1 MAAFEYVVLDNKG
14 RQKKGTLE
22 GDSARQVRQK
32 LRDDGLVPISVESTV
47 QTGRERD
54 EKTGNVRAS
63 RGSSRLSLPTLDLS
77 VFTRQLATLVQA
89 GLPVEEALKAISK
102 QSDKPKLRS
111 IVLAVR
117 SRVVEGHTL
126 ATGLSDFPRAFPE
139 IYRATVAAGEHSGH
153 LDLVLEQLADY
164 TESSHDTT
172 RKVKGALIYPIVLVS
187 FSLLIV
193 IGLLNFVVPKMVSV
207 FESSGHALPG
217 LTVGLIAVSE
227 AIQHYGIYMLL
238 AIIGAVMG
246 VRYLLKQ
253 PLIRFRVHRVLLKMP
268 VIGRLS
274 QVINASRVANTLSIL
289 SRSGVQLVDGLSIAA
304 QVTTNVC
311 IRKAVQDAAVMLRE
325 GSSLHRSLDQ
335 SGHFPPMLIQMI
347 ASGESSGELDA
358 MLTRAARAQDR
369 ELQSSISTIVSLFEP
384 LMMMFMGVV
393 ILVIVL
399 AIMLPVISMN
409 SLVS

>member
-1 MAAFEYVVLDNKG
+1 VAAFEYVVLDTKG

-22 GDSARQVRQK
+22 GDSARQVRQQ
-32 LRDDGLVPISVESTV
+32 LRDDGFVPISVESTV
-47 QTGRERD
+47 QRGRERD
-54 EKTGNVRAS
+54 EKTGTMRTARGTS
-63 RGSSRLSLPTLDLS
+63 RHSLPTLDLS

-126 ATGLSDFPRAFPE
+126 ANGLAEFPRAFPE

-217 LTVGLIAVSE
+217 LTLGLIAVSE
-227 AIQHYGIYMLL
+227 FIQNYGIYMLL
-238 AIIGAVMG
+238 LIVAAVFGAK
-246 VRYLLKQ
+246 YLLKQ

-268 VIGRLS
+268 VMGRLS

-289 SRSGVQLVDGLSIAA
+289 SRSGVQLVDALSIAA

>member
-1 MAAFEYVVLDNKG
+1 MAAFEYVVLDAKG

-32 LRDDGLVPISVESTV
+32 LRDEGLVPISVESTV
-47 QTGRERD
+47 ESTRERD
-54 EKTGNVRAS
+54 EKTGNMRAK
-63 RGSSRLSLPTLDLS
+63 RGSSRHALPALDLS

-139 IYRATVAAGEHSGH
+139 IYRATVSAGEHSGH

-164 TESSHDTT
+164 TESSHDTS
-172 RKVKGALIYPIVLVS
+172 RKVKGALIYPVVLVG

-207 FESSGHALPG
+207 FESSGQALPG
-217 LTVGLIAVSE
+217 LTVGLIAVSD
-227 AIQHYGIYMLL
+227 AIQNYGIYMLL
-238 AIIGAVMG
+238 IIIALVMG
-246 VRYLLKQ
+246 VRYLLKN
-253 PLIRFRVHRVLLKMP
+253 PLIRYRVHHLLLRTPVL
-268 VIGRLS
+268 GRLS

-289 SRSGVQLVDGLSIAA
+289 SRSGVQLVEALTIAA

-325 GSSLHRSLDQ
+325 GSSLNRSLDQ
-335 SGHFPPMLIQMI
+335 SGHFPPMMIQMI
-347 ASGESSGELDA
+347 ASGEASGELDS

>member
-1 MAAFEYVVLDNKG
+1 MAAFEYVVLDAKG

-32 LRDDGLVPISVESTV
+32 LRDEGLVPISVESTV
-47 QTGRERD
+47 QNTRERD
-54 EKTGNVRAS
+54 EKTGNMRAMRGGS
-63 RGSSRLSLPTLDLS
+63 RHSLPTLDLS

-139 IYRATVAAGEHSGH
+139 IYRATVSAGEHSGH

-164 TESSHDTT
+164 TESSHDTS
-172 RKVKGALIYPIVLVS
+172 RKVKGALIYPVVLVS

-207 FESSGHALPG
+207 FESSGQALPG
-217 LTVGLIAVSE
+217 LTVGLIAVSD
-227 AIQHYGIYMLL
+227 AIQNYGIYMLL
-238 AIIGAVMG
+238 VIIAVVMG
-246 VRYLLKQ
+246 ARYFLKQ
-253 PLIRFRVHRVLLKMP
+253 PLIRFRAHRLLLRMP
-268 VIGRLS
+268 VVGRLS

-289 SRSGVQLVDGLSIAA
+289 SRSGVQLVEALSIAA

-325 GSSLHRSLDQ
+325 GSSLNRSLEQ
-335 SGHFPPMLIQMI
+335 SGHFPPMMIQMI
-347 ASGESSGELDA
+347 ASGESSGELDS

-409 SLVS
+409 ALVS